1 MKNNILKLFLL
12 FLTIGVF
19 MSSCYEEERWT
30 EENTE
35 VLGYYPL
42 IADYTVSPDGEVTS
56 GTELILDLR
65 FWCTDPIKEIIFYPE
80 LGGMALDSVIV
91 PYSNAA
97 YSNISQTDSILVS
110 YSAPTVVDTTLDL
123 VINAKVVAEN
133 GLSRITSS
141 SGRWYRNYTKPVKV
155 TVAP

>member
-1 MKNNILKLFLL
+1 
-12 FLTIGVF
+12 
-19 MSSCYEEERWT
+19 MSSCYKEERWT

-42 IADYTVSPDGEVTS
+42 IAAYSISPTGETTS
-56 GTELILDLR
+56 GTELQLDLR

-91 PYSNAA
+91 PYSQAA
-97 YSNISQTDSILVS
+97 YSNVSLTDSILVS
-110 YSAPTVVDTTLDL
+110 YTAPTVVDTTLSL
-123 VINAKVVAEN
+123 VINAKVIAEN

-141 SGRWYRNYTKPVKV
+141 SGRWYRNYTKPVTV
-155 TVAP
+155 TVKP